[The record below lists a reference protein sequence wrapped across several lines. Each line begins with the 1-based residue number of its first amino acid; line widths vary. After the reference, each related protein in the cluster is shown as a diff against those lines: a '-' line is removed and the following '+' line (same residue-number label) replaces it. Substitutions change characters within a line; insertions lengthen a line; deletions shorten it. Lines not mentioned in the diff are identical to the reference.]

1 MKVGELMN
9 VLRSYNPEYDFM
21 ICSEDDIWVVEQMSF
36 REATL
41 LHTSNDFIVEESGY
55 NPTENGTV
63 VSKRKALLIDLDI

>member
-21 ICSEDDIWVVEQMSF
+21 ICSEEDIWVVEQTAF

-41 LHTSNDFIVEESGY
+41 LHTSSSLIVEEQGY
-55 NPTENGTV
+55 NPQEDGTI
-63 VSKRKALLIDLDI
+63 VSKHEALIIDLDI

>member
-21 ICSEDDIWVVEQMSF
+21 ICSEDDVWVVEQKSF

-41 LHTSNDFIVEESGY
+41 LHTSNDIIVEDRGY
-55 NPTENGTV
+55 NPAEDGTI
-63 VSKRKALLIDLDI
+63 VSKREALLIDLDV